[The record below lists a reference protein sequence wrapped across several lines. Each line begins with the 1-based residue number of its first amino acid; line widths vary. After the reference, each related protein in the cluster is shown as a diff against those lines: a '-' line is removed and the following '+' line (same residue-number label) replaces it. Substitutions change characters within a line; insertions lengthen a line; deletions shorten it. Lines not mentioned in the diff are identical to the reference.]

1 MKVIKYRKSVA
12 FSRFL
17 VALGAVILGL
27 LLIFVAADD
36 PEAKLYRK
44 IMYYAGGIVS
54 IGVFGPM
61 LILLTFVLFK
71 NPTLF
76 SYYDTQKIVIKG
88 KEMKR
93 TDLWKVELCT
103 LPTGILG
110 TKVPAYSVYTKDK
123 QKVNILTYYVLSQK
137 EHNEIFKTLK
147 QYISNHKS
155 AVN

>member
-17 VALGAVILGL
+17 IALGAVVLGL

-36 PEAKLYRK
+36 PDALLYRK
-44 IMYYAGGIVS
+44 IMYYAGGFVS
-54 IGVFGPM
+54 IGFFGPM

-71 NPTLF
+71 NPTMF
-76 SYYDTQKIVIKG
+76 SYDAQKIVIDS

-93 TDLWKVELCT
+93 TDLWKVELST

-110 TKVPAYSVYTKDK
+110 TKVPGFSVYTKDK
-123 QKVNILTYYVLSQK
+123 QKVNILTYYVLSKK
-137 EHNEIFKTLK
+137 EHDEIFKALK